1 MRQVI
6 EKLKSL
12 KPEEIEPNNL
22 KIKLSKFDFTSV
34 DYLSYIEDKGFDD
47 YYRVVIM
54 DSPLRVLLNVWPP
67 QYQLPTHQHNNFWG
81 YVAVLKGL
89 ITETAFVFDSDSNQ
103 LLCHP
108 PKSYQKGEVIF
119 EPLNVIHHLQNP
131 SPSKPL
137 VTAHFYYPRVYD
149 YNGTMIFDLK
159 KRNLAELNEKAPG
172 VSWNHP
178 PEFYTRIEEKAFDVV
193 NLW

>member
-1 MRQVI
+1 MEKVI
-6 EKLKSL
+6 QEIKKLN
-12 KPEEIEPNNL
+12 PEEIEPNIL
-22 KIKLSKFDFTSV
+22 KIMLTKFDFSNI
-34 DYLSYIEDKGFDD
+34 DYLHYLDDRGFDS
-47 YYRVVIM
+47 YYRVVIL
-54 DSPLRVLLNVWPP
+54 DAPLRVLINVWPP

-89 ITETAFVFDSDSNQ
+89 ITETAFVFDGDDNQ
-103 LLCHP
+103 ILCHP

-137 VTAHFYYPRVYD
+137 VTVHFYHPPVYD

-159 KRNLAELNEKAPG
+159 QKRLGELNEKAPG
-172 VSWNHP
+172 VSWDHP
-178 PEFYTRIEEKAFDVV
+178 MDYFNRIEEDAFEVV

>member
-6 EKLKSL
+6 EELKSL
-12 KPEEIEPNNL
+12 RSEEIEPNNL
-22 KIKLSKFDFTSV
+22 KIKLSKFDFTNV
-34 DYLSYIEDKGFDD
+34 EYLSFLEDKGFDD

-54 DSPLRVLLNVWPP
+54 DSPLRVILNVWPP

-159 KRNLAELNEKAPG
+159 KRILAELNEKAPG

-178 PEFYTRIEEKAFDVV
+178 AEFYSRIEEQAFDVV